1 MEHIPA
7 KIKQANPAFCVVV
20 DDNQTIYDLKV
31 VLQPLTESGYT
42 IHDWT
47 AADGINGRDDTK
59 FNPMSAIEYF
69 KGMARKSI
77 IIAEDF
83 GMYWKQSDPNIVSLI
98 KGLVRHNM
106 REHKCLIVV
115 QHEESI
121 PKELEDMFERIE
133 VKRPDKEQR
142 IRFIGHTLFNVL
154 EQNPDKETIIERLAN
169 ETGGLTKV
177 KIMKLLAQLFSSAN
191 PDYEE
196 LYKAARVERNKVIN
210 DTKGLEI
217 FESEFPELGGYE
229 VVKERIRQLKYL
241 KENKHKHAR
250 GNKVPEP
257 RGIMLTGIP
266 GCGKSLAAKEASRQA
281 GLPLIKLALAD
292 LYESLLGHTEQNW
305 RKARNIIDSYG
316 DCVLMIEE
324 LEKGMT
330 TDSFG
335 GGGTSQRLF
344 GDVLNWMQE
353 KKGGSY
359 IIATSNDISKF
370 PPEFLRK
377 GRWDD
382 IFFFDLPNAEERREI
397 WINQLRDK
405 EPEQEFHVLNLVED
419 SDGFTGAEI
428 EAVIV
433 EALQKKFYTN
443 PEEMIT
449 TEEIFEV
456 IDNTIPLSQSAADK
470 LEYYRHK
477 MNAGELKSAS
487 K

>member
-1 MEHIPA
+1 METIPA
-7 KIKQANPAFCVVV
+7 KIKQANPAFCIVV
-20 DDNQTIYDLKV
+20 DDNQTLFDLNATLATLKDD
-31 VLQPLTESGYT
+31 GY
-42 IHDWT
+42 IIKGWT
-47 AADGINGRDDTK
+47 AAQGIDNQEDTK
-59 FNPMSAIEYF
+59 YNPMAAIEYF
-69 KGMARKSI
+69 KKCKNKTI

-83 GMYWKQSDPNIVSLI
+83 GMYWKQSDPNIVSLLKDLI
-98 KGLVRHNM
+98 RNNM
-106 REHKCLIVV
+106 QHHKCFITI

-121 PKELEDMFERIE
+121 PKELEDMFEKIE
-133 VKRPDKEQR
+133 VKRPDKEKRKQ
-142 IRFIGHTLFNVL
+142 FISHTLFHVL
-154 EQNPDKETIIERLAN
+154 ESNPERDTIIERLAN

-177 KIMKLLAQLFSSAN
+177 NIMKLLAQLFSGGV
-191 PDYEE
+191 PDYEA
-196 LYKAARVERNKVIN
+196 LYKTARAERNKVIN
-210 DTKGLEI
+210 NTKGLEI
-217 FESEFPELGGYE
+217 FEADFPEFGGYE
-229 VVKERIRQLKYL
+229 NIKERIQQLKYL

-250 GNKVPEP
+250 GNKIPEP

-266 GCGKSLAAKEASRQA
+266 GCGKTLAAKEASRQA

-305 RKARNIIDSYG
+305 RAARNIIDAYG
-316 DCVLMIEE
+316 DCVLLIDE

-330 TDSFG
+330 TDTFG

-382 IFFFDLPNAEERREI
+382 IFFFDLPNYQEREEI
-397 WINQLRDK
+397 WVNQLRDK
-405 EPEQEFHVLNLVED
+405 EPEQSFNIIDLVEE
-419 SDGFTGAEI
+419 SVGFTGAEI
-428 EAVIV
+428 EATIV

-449 TEEIFEV
+449 TEELYEV
-456 IDNTIPLSQSAADK
+456 LKNTIPLSKSAADK